1 MTRYG
6 SIARNFLLSRIRKPL
21 EDATLS
27 LLTTITDAMIRSH
40 ARRARADKRGLLI
53 VSSGGIGDTILFSL
67 MIERFLGLTSKD
79 ENVILV
85 VRSESRIVRFLFPAR
100 VKMMPVD
107 YRKFIRNP
115 IYRLS
120 IAKDIRDLGV
130 RLAISTD
137 HLRLPTVDDVMIMA
151 SGATEKY
158 ALRPRSW
165 PKHDAA
171 LMAHRAWYTD
181 WVEPEPAMRHRLI
194 RWWELAKELTKDDTP
209 PPKVTFAPER
219 LPAPVT
225 GDRPHIVLHPFSAIP
240 EREAAP
246 DVFIEIVKVFGTT
259 HDIILSTGPNDLARA
274 PHHQALA
281 DMPEVTGDA
290 TDMESKAAL
299 MRGAALVVS
308 VDTSVMHLAVGVGAP
323 TLCLASAAHI
333 VDSVPYDS
341 RMTPENVRFEV
352 PEIDCAGCLG
362 NCIHPLEHGR
372 YLCLQQLTPER
383 VINAAREMLA
393 AHGSGA

>member
-1 MTRYG
+1 MIQGY
-6 SIARNFLLSRIRKPL
+6 ARK
-21 EDATLS
+21 
-27 LLTTITDAMIRSH
+27 
-40 ARRARADKRGLLI
+40 AREDKRGLLI

-67 MIERFLGLTSKD
+67 MIDRFLSLIPDD
-79 ENVILV
+79 EDVTLV
-85 VRSESRIVRFLFPAR
+85 VRSESRVASFLFSER
-100 VKMMPVD
+100 VRMMPVD

-115 IYRLS
+115 LYRLAVS
-120 IAKDIRDLGV
+120 RQIRDFGV
-130 RLAISTD
+130 RVAISTD

-151 SGATEKY
+151 SGATERY
-158 ALRPRSW
+158 ALSPRSW

-171 LMAHRAWYTD
+171 LTKHREWYSD
-181 WVEPEPAMRHRLI
+181 WIEPELAIAHRLI
-194 RWWELAKELTKDDTP
+194 RWWELARALIHDDTP
-209 PPKVTFAPER
+209 PPKVAFASER

-225 GDRPHIVLHPFSAIP
+225 GARPHIVLHPFSAIA

-246 DVFIEIVKVFGTT
+246 DVFIAIAEAFAET

-274 PHHQALA
+274 PQHQMLA
-281 DMPEVTGDA
+281 DMPVVTLDA
-290 TDMESKAAL
+290 TDMKSKAAL

-362 NCIHPLEHGR
+362 ECIHPLEDGR
-372 YLCLQQLTPER
+372 YLCLQQLTPAR
-383 VINAAREMLA
+383 VVGVAREMLA
-393 AHGSGA
+393 APRSGA

>member
-1 MTRYG
+1 MIHGY
-6 SIARNFLLSRIRKPL
+6 ARK
-21 EDATLS
+21 
-27 LLTTITDAMIRSH
+27 
-40 ARRARADKRGLLI
+40 AREDKRGLLI

-67 MIERFLGLTSKD
+67 MIERFMASVPDD
-79 ENVILV
+79 EDITLV
-85 VRSESRIVRFLFPAR
+85 VRSESQIVNFLFSEQVR
-100 VKMMPVD
+100 MMPVD

-115 IYRLS
+115 FYRLAIS
-120 IAKDIRDLGV
+120 KKIQDLGA
-130 RLAISTD
+130 RTAISTD
-137 HLRLPTVDDVMIMA
+137 HLRLPTVDDVMILA
-151 SGATEKY
+151 SGATERY
-158 ALRPRSW
+158 ALTPRSW

-171 LMAHRAWYTD
+171 LTRHREWYTD
-181 WVEPEPAMRHRLI
+181 WVAPEPAMAHRLI
-194 RWWELAKELTKDDTP
+194 RWWELARGLSKDDTP

-225 GDRPHIVLHPFSAIP
+225 GERPHIVLHPFSAIA

-246 DVFIEIVKVFGTT
+246 EVFIAIAEAFGTT

-281 DMPEVTGDA
+281 DLPQVKLDA
-290 TDMESKAAL
+290 TDMKSKAAL

-341 RMTPENVRFEV
+341 RMMPENVRFEV

-362 NCIHPLEHGR
+362 NCIHPLEDGR
-372 YLCLQQLTPER
+372 YLCLAQLTPER
-383 VINAAREMLA
+383 AVVASREMLA
-393 AHGSGA
+393 AHSPGA

>member
-1 MTRYG
+1 M
-6 SIARNFLLSRIRKPL
+6 
-21 EDATLS
+21 
-27 LLTTITDAMIRSH
+27 TTITDAMIQSN
-40 ARRARADKRGLLI
+40 ARRARSDKRGLLI

-67 MIERFLGLTSKD
+67 MIERFIGLIPDD
-79 ENVILV
+79 EDVTLV
-85 VRSESRIVRFLFPAR
+85 VRQESQIVRFLFSER
-100 VKMMPVD
+100 VNLLPVD

-115 IYRLS
+115 LYRLS
-120 IAKDIRDLGV
+120 ISRDIRDLGV

-151 SGATEKY
+151 SGAAERY

-171 LMAHRAWYTD
+171 LTAHRDWYTD
-181 WVEPEPAMRHRLI
+181 WVEPEPAMAHRLI
-194 RWWELAKELTKDDTP
+194 RWWELAKGLAKNDTP
-209 PPKVTFAPER
+209 PPKVAFAPDR
-219 LPAPVT
+219 MPAPRS
-225 GDRPHIVLHPFSAIP
+225 GDRPHIVLHPFSAIA

-246 DVFIEIVKVFGTT
+246 DVFIAITEAFSKT

-281 DMPEVTGDA
+281 DMPEVKIDA

-362 NCIHPLEHGR
+362 NCIHPLEGGR

-383 VINAAREMLA
+383 VVNAAREMLA
-393 AHGSGA
+393 AQGSGA